1 MRQRR
6 KQVSSK
12 LFIAREPNAP
22 IDKNLSINVWE
33 MVLFPKL
40 LMELLVK
47 TSVMIIV
54 PAARVMRKRQQAGF

>member
-33 MVLFPKL
+33 MVLYPKL

-47 TSVMIIV
+47 ARVMIIV
-54 PAARVMRKRQQAGF
+54 PAVCVMVNRQKAGF